1 MKRVRL
7 GFIGC
12 GRVSANHFSALKG
25 LQDQIEL
32 VAVCDHSQIKA
43 DVVAGEFGAKGYSDI
58 ETMLRSEKFDVVS
71 IATPNGYHA
80 QHALLCAEHG
90 VDVLCEKPMSVSAE
104 DAKSIRDSFKAKGLN
119 FFLIHQNRY
128 NDTIINI
135 KKALDE
141 GRFGKLYMMTSNV
154 FWTRNQDYY
163 DKQPWHGKLDLDGG
177 AYMTQASHYVDMLAW
192 FAGSDVDQVFA
203 TFGTLARNIET
214 EDTGSV
220 VFRWKNGIIG
230 NLNVTVLTYPK
241 NLEGSITM
249 IGEKGTVKVG
259 GVALNEILHWEFEE
273 KREEDEAIIRTN
285 YKTDSVYGFGHARVY
300 QKIADYYLRG
310 QNNGL
315 IMVDEAFKDF
325 AILRAIIDS
334 SHANKPIIL

>member
-1 MKRVRL
+1 MKKVKL

-25 LQDQIEL
+25 LQDQIEV
-32 VAVCDHSQIKA
+32 VAVCDHSQGKA
-43 DVVAGEFGAKGYSDI
+43 DVIATEFNAKGYNDI
-58 ETMLRSEKFDVVS
+58 ETMLTNEQFDVVT

-80 QHALLCAEHG
+80 EHALLCAKYN
-90 VDVLCEKPMSVSAE
+90 VDVLCEKPMAVSAE
-104 DAKSIRDSFKAKGLN
+104 DAKNIRNTFKARNLN

-141 GRFGKLYMMTSNV
+141 GRFGKLYMMASNV
-154 FWTRNQDYY
+154 FWNRNQDYY
-163 DKQPWHGKLDLDGG
+163 DKQPWHGKLVLDGG

-192 FAGSDVDQVFA
+192 FAGSEVEQVFA
-203 TFGTLARNIET
+203 TFGTLARRIET

-220 VFRWKNGIIG
+220 VFKWKNGIIG

-259 GVALNEILHWEFEE
+259 GVALNEILHWEFED
-273 KREEDEAIIRTN
+273 KREEDEAIINAN

-300 QKIADYYLRG
+300 QKLADFYLNG
-310 QNNGL
+310 ENKGL
-315 IMVDEAFKDF
+315 IMVDEAYKDF

-334 SHANKPIIL
+334 SHKNQPIKF